1 MKLAIISAAAAIL
14 WAGTFIAH
22 AQNADPGIAPAD
34 PGIAPAATTSNPN
47 DRTRTGRRAETEYG
61 AAGYAE
67 VARGSAGGPLP
78 NHFRDC
84 YEPIPPWCRRY

>member
-1 MKLAIISAAAAIL
+1 MKLAIMFAAAAVL

-22 AQNADPGIAPAD
+22 AQDADPGIAPAVRT
-34 PGIAPAATTSNPN
+34 PTPNSTPN
-47 DRTRTGRRAETEYG
+47 DRPRTRQRAENEYG
-61 AAGYAE
+61 TAGYAE